1 MWSRRQSGTG
11 EGLVK
16 DGFEEA
22 AALGLGGGELRFQ
35 AVAEGHQLV
44 DFGDDAVLFGEGGR
58 RIGMSA
64 TNLVLKCVSA
74 TPTAPTLM

>member
-1 MWSRRQSGTG
+1 M
-11 EGLVK
+11 E

-44 DFGDDAVLFGEGGR
+44 DFGDDAVLFGQR
-58 RIGMSA
+58 RKGDK
-64 TNLVLKCVSA
+64 NLSCFLNTKYGVGAVSLVFSQCLFRDR
-74 TPTAPTLM
+74 TLQKKY